1 MKNFNRI
8 PCNYQIIRLLL
19 DGFYQLLL
27 QKKKKKKKKKK
38 DFFIFLCNVWKFWQ
52 IINWTLVS
60 AVLDDSIL
68 DIFGVV
74 VADKRC
80 I

>member
-27 QKKKKKKKKKK
+27 QKKKKKH
-38 DFFIFLCNVWKFWQ
+38 FFIFLCSVWEFWQ

-74 VADKRC
+74 GADKRC